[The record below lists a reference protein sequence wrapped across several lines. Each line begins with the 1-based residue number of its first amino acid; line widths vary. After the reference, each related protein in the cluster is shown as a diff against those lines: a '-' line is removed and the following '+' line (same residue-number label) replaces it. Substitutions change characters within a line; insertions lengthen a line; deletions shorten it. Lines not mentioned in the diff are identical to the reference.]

1 MRHPLLE
8 VEGGRKGKVRIAVIG
23 IGQSLRGDDAAGLD
37 AVRQWQEKYPETA
50 SRSEVRVDASELP
63 GLALIDLLDDTDAAV
78 IVDAVQSSAKPGT
91 IHRIS
96 PDELSAFTPDA
107 QSAHGW
113 GVAET
118 LQLGRELY
126 PTLKKLPIRLIGIE
140 AEQVSMGAGLSQN
153 VAQAMRELCCTIED
167 EVQTFLE
174 K

>member
-1 MRHPLLE
+1 M
-8 VEGGRKGKVRIAVIG
+8 KIAVIG
-23 IGQSLRGDDAAGLD
+23 VGQSLRGDDAAGLE
-37 AVRQWQEKYPETA
+37 AVRQWQEEYPETGN
-50 SRSEVRVDASELP
+50 RSEVRVEASELP
-63 GLALIDLLDDTDAAV
+63 GLALIDLLSDTDAAI

-126 PTLKKLPIRLIGIE
+126 PALKKLPVRLIGIE
-140 AEQVSMGAGLSQN
+140 AEQVSMGAGLSQS
-153 VAQAMRELCCTIED
+153 VSQAMPELCRTIED